1 MSVFYVMTWCMYDE
15 HFINVIESRQDMSE
29 EINEILDRWVENE
42 TITYYPEKCTPED
55 VDTFIENNLQGICN
69 EHVEEFH
76 GIINI
81 IRYENNKVE
90 VLLNN

>member
-1 MSVFYVMTWCMYDE
+1 MNDE
-15 HFINVIESRQDMSE
+15 HFINVKESRQDMSE

-42 TITYYPEKCTPED
+42 TITYCTPED